1 MLFLKSDIQIMR
13 EHLILTKP
21 DRFLKKPSPTFSS
34 KPPAP
39 LMYTASRITR
49 GRDLASPVSNSER
62 QLL

>member
-1 MLFLKSDIQIMR
+1 MR

-39 LMYTASRITR
+39 LVYTASRITR